1 MKGIRRDR
9 YGFRAYVKVGTQQR
23 EKRFK
28 PDTSAQ
34 TMKEWRDDT
43 RVALRALKK
52 LPAQP
57 GSL

>member
-9 YGFRAYVKVGTQQR
+9 WGFRAYVKVGGQQR

-28 PDTSAQ
+28 PDTTPK
-34 TMKEWRDDT
+34 TMQNWRDEV
-43 RVALRALKK
+43 RVALRTRKPKPVQA
-52 LPAQP
+52 